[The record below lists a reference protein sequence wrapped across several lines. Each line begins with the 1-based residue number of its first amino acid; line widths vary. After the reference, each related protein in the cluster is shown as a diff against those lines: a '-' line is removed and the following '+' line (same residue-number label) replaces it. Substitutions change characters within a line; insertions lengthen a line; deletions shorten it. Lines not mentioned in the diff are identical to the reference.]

1 MRKDQELQ
9 GRLHVYDQYLNMIL
23 GDVEETVTTIGV
35 DEEHTINR
43 MGCSNASWGGGVIL
57 VPLL

>member
-1 MRKDQELQ
+1 
-9 GRLHVYDQYLNMIL
+9 MIL